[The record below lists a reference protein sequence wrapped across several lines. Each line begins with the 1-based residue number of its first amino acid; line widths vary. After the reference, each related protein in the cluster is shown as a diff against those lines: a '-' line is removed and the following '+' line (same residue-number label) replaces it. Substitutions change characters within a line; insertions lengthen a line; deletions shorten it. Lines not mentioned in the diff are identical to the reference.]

1 MQTVLY
7 FRMFSTDYWTTKAE
21 VRVYYSFK
29 HTFLCS
35 TSPPPGRYGIVRYF
49 TAHIATPLNLSSFL
63 DLIHTAMIL
72 VANYLYF
79 VDSFGVENITDR
91 AFWAVGVSLC
101 TRLSFCLLT
110 TFLDLDSYDSEPY
123 PLRQHKGKTS

>member
-21 VRVYYSFK
+21 VCAYHSSKRKV
-29 HTFLCS
+29 LCS
-35 TSPPPGRYGIVRYF
+35 MSPPLGRYGVVGYF
-49 TAHIATPLNLSSFL
+49 TAHIATLLNPSSFL

-91 AFWAVGVSLC
+91 AFWAVGVS
-101 TRLSFCLLT
+101 FINAPLLRVFIE
-110 TFLDLDSYDSEPY
+110 FLDLNSYDSEPH
-123 PLRQHKGKTS
+123 PLRRRNGKTS